1 MRTIIKV
8 EKIGKNSRLSI
19 VKHEMTAV
27 KRVIQQN
34 FLQKWMELEKNIG
47 ILQFRSVFD
56 KEKPYINK
64 KKMIG

>member
-1 MRTIIKV
+1 M
-8 EKIGKNSRLSI
+8 EKIEKNSSLSR

-47 ILQFRSVFD
+47 ILQFRSVLD
-56 KEKPYINK
+56 RENPCAIRKN
-64 KKMIG
+64 